1 MSSELEKISFH
12 SSIKEQQCQRKVQTT
27 TQFHSFHMLARSCS
41 KSKPGFN
48 STWIENFQIFK
59 FDLEKAEDPEIQ
71 LHIWV
76 GSQKKSESSW
86 KSSTSASLTMLKS
99 LIVWI
104 KTNWKILKEMEIPDH
119 LTCLLRNLYTVQEP
133 TVRTKNEQQ
142 TGSKSGKECV
152 KAVYCHPFY
161 LTYIRSRSREM
172 LGWMCHTVESR
183 LLGKISTA

>member
-71 LHIWV
+71 LPISV
-76 GSQKKSESSW
+76 GPQKKSESSW
-86 KSSTSASLTMLKS
+86 KASTSASLTMLKS

-119 LTCLLRNLYTVQEP
+119 FTCVLRNLYVSQEA
-133 TVRTKNEQQ
+133 TVRTGCGTMDCCKIR
-142 TGSKSGKECV
+142 KEYR
-152 KAVYCHPFY
+152 KAVHCHPAY
-161 LTYIRSRSREM
+161 LSYIQSTSCEM
-172 LGWMCHTVESR
+172 LG
-183 LLGKISTA
+183 